1 MPVKGFNTDL
11 IFHGEKFHVQSED
24 WGEDNPVFVSRVFC
38 NGAVLESVKKPYDL
52 KLFKRNYLDYE
63 EVIQSELKK
72 QHFDILEK
80 LHLRYSGSELSQ
92 LDSTEG

>member
-11 IFHGEKFHVQSED
+11 IFHGEKFHVQTED

-38 NGAVLESVKKPYDL
+38 NGAVLESVKNPYDI
-52 KLFKRNYLDYE
+52 KIFKKNYIDYE
-63 EVIQSELKK
+63 EVIGAALKK

-80 LHLRYSGSELSQ
+80 LHLKFASAGLN
-92 LDSTEG
+92 STEG